1 MLRSF
6 QLTLAASLLIA
17 SQASAAAAG
26 GPATTLHAQMVQVM
40 DMNGFERP
48 TPALFVF
55 IPVGWRAQG
64 GVQWGQQYACN
75 NGYNFNW
82 LASSPDGL
90 QTVAML
96 PQDRW
101 ESNNY
106 GAPSSS
112 PGCRVQPISSLK
124 QYLQQAVSRAQP
136 GARVLDFRPRPDL
149 MALLAAYNRRT
160 PMPMGES
167 RTWVESGEVL
177 FAFTQDGH
185 DMRGVIT
192 ASAIFSLMRNSSLG
206 NGQTMDA
213 LSASVLPGFVATA
226 PNGQLNLRM
235 TEAIRQ
241 SFVANPG
248 WQQAIANHNLR
259 IAQGAAVEVAKRA
272 KIIAETNDY
281 ISLIRKETYEARGR
295 SEDRIAHDRGNL
307 IRGEETYNDPGAPGG
322 QVQLSNLYNNA
333 WKLND
338 GSYVLS
344 DDAGFDPWKDLH
356 LEGKRLEPAR

>member
-1 MLRSF
+1 MIHIRHF
-6 QLTLAASLLIA
+6 ALAACLLL
-17 SQASAAAAG
+17 ASAVQAAAPG
-26 GPATTLHAQMVQVM
+26 TPATTLHAQMVQVM

-55 IPVGWRAQG
+55 VPMGWRSQG
-64 GVQWGQQYACN
+64 GVQWGQQFMCN

-82 LASSPDGL
+82 VASSPDGL
-90 QTVAML
+90 QTVGIL

-106 GAPSSS
+106 GAPASS
-112 PGCRVQPISSLK
+112 PGCRALSISSLQ
-124 QYLQQAVSRAQP
+124 QYLQQVVSRLRP
-136 GARVLDFRPRPDL
+136 GARMLDFRPRPDL
-149 MALLAAYNRRT
+149 MAQLAAYNQRT

-167 RTWVESGEVL
+167 RTWVESGEAL
-177 FAFTQDGH
+177 FAFTQDGR
-185 DMRGVIT
+185 DMRGVVT
-192 ASAIFSLMRNSSLG
+192 ASAIFSLLRNSSLG

-213 LSASVLPGFVATA
+213 LSGSVLPGFVATA
-226 PNGQLNLRM
+226 PNGQLNLKM

-241 SFVANPG
+241 SFVGNPG
-248 WQQAIANHNLR
+248 WQQAIANHNMR
-259 IAQGAAVEVAKRA
+259 IAQGAAAEVAKRA

-281 ISLIRKETYEARGR
+281 ISLIRKETYAARGR
-295 SEDRIAHDRGNL
+295 SEDRIARDRGNV
-307 IRGEETYNDPGAPGG
+307 IRGEETYSDSGSAGG
-322 QVQLSNLYNNA
+322 TVQLSNLYNNA

-356 LEGKRLEPAR
+356 LEGKRLERAQ